1 MFLTEVRRY
10 NDDDLFNWAVSL
22 LASLKDKDF
31 IAHYIGYGQFTL
43 AVDEH
48 FNDLKYSLTKNK
60 TIVFCYD
67 YILDDVRKR
76 IVDEMEKNKDATLIW
91 IGAEKDPFDHPR
103 IKNIFW
109 PGDML
114 LQNKEYQKFDNVEK
128 DPSNEKHWISTSL
141 GSRPHRIY
149 MASLL
154 KGMKLDKHGEL
165 RIKMAENVL
174 PLPVDAS
181 QSFCKQKLLNVRD
194 PANQVPLGLPTFNF
208 NKSVLSSYVKDKWK
222 LSKEIEN
229 ISEESS
235 QGYQELIKRKW
246 WGSSIFLYKHYMA
259 LGQDQHNNALNFDR
273 HLRHLYK
280 DKTLEV
286 VNETMH
292 GYNPIFVTEKFINAV
307 IGLNLVIMNG
317 PTGTVRL
324 LEELG
329 WNSCRHVVN
338 HDYDDIT
345 DPIMRC
351 EQAIRLNARLFSDP
365 AYCNKLWQ
373 DNLNILHDNSKWARD
388 HLYNQ
393 ILKNCEQQFKEV
405 A

>member
-1 MFLTEVRRY
+1 MFLTEVRRH
-10 NDDDLFNWAVSL
+10 NDEELHAWAISL
-22 LASLKDKDF
+22 LTDLKDAGTTF
-31 IAHYIGYGQFTL
+31 TAHYIGYGQWTFGDENEFKDNRIILKNLFSKTGTTIIFCFDFTIE
-43 AVDEH
+43 D
-48 FNDLKYSLTKNK
+48 N
-60 TIVFCYD
+60 
-67 YILDDVRKR
+67 RKD
-76 IVDEMEKNKDATLIW
+76 IIQAMEEKKDAKLIW

-103 IKNIFW
+103 INCVFW
-109 PGDML
+109 PADML
-114 LQNKEYQKFDNVEK
+114 LQNKQYKNFDDVEK
-128 DPSNEKHWISTSL
+128 EPSEQRHWISTSL
-141 GSRPHRIY
+141 GIRPHRIY

-154 KGMKLDKHGEL
+154 KGMDLDKHGDL
-165 RIKMAENVL
+165 RIKTVSRSGKKSPLVSEALAQGNGNAPDNTPTL
-174 PLPVDAS
+174 PL
-181 QSFCKQKLLNVRD
+181 
-194 PANQVPLGLPTFNF
+194 
-208 NKSVLSSYVKDKWK
+208 YVKDNWK

-235 QGYQELIKRKW
+235 KGYQELIKRKW
-246 WGSSIFLYKHYMA
+246 WGSSLFLFSHYMA
-259 LGQDQHNNALNFDR
+259 LGFNQNNNAANFDKN
-273 HLRHLYK
+273 LRHLYK

-286 VNETMH
+286 VNETSH
-292 GYNPIFVTEKFINAV
+292 GYEPVFITEKFINAV

-317 PTGTVRL
+317 PAGTVKL
-324 LEELG
+324 LEDLG

-345 DPIMRC
+345 DPILRC
-351 EQAIRLNARLFSDP
+351 EKAIRLNSKLFSDP

>member
-1 MFLTEVRRY
+1 MKKKIH
-10 NDDDLFNWAVSL
+10 NIDDLKRIILTLKKKNKKVALCHGVFDLLHPGHIHHFEEAKKNSDILIVSITSDEKVIKGPGRPYFNKKLRMHS
-22 LASLKDKDF
+22 LASLEC
-31 IAHYIGYGQFTL
+31 
-43 AVDEH
+43 VDYVVSSE
-48 FNDLKYSLTKNK
+48 
-60 TIVFCYD
+60 
-67 YILDDVRKR
+67 
-76 IVDEMEKNKDATLIW
+76 EKSAIDI
-91 IGAEKDPFDHPR
+91 
-103 IKNIFW
+103 IKNIK
-109 PGDML
+109 PDLYVKG
-114 LQNKEYQKFDNVEK
+114 KEYQKFDDVKKE
-128 DPSNEKHWISTSL
+128 PSNETHWISTSL
-141 GSRPHRIY
+141 GTRPHRIY

-154 KGMKLDKHGEL
+154 KGMKLDRHGDL
-165 RIKMAENVL
+165 RIKTVSSSGKKSSLVSEELATGNGNAPDNTPTL
-174 PLPVDAS
+174 PL
-181 QSFCKQKLLNVRD
+181 
-194 PANQVPLGLPTFNF
+194 
-208 NKSVLSSYVKDKWK
+208 YVKDKWK

-235 QGYQELIKRKW
+235 KGYQELIKRKW
-246 WGSSIFLYKHYMA
+246 WGSSLFLYSHYLA
-259 LGQDQHNNALNFDR
+259 LGWNENNNALNFDKN
-273 HLRHLYK
+273 LRHLYK

-317 PTGTVRL
+317 PAGTVKL
-324 LEELG
+324 LEDLG

-351 EQAIRLNARLFSDP
+351 EQAIRFNSKLFSDP
-365 AYCNKLWQ
+365 AYCNKVWQ
-373 DNLNILHDNSKWARD
+373 ENLNILHDNSKWARD

>member
-1 MFLTEVRRY
+1 MFLTEVRRH
-10 NDDDLFNWAVSL
+10 NDEELHAWAISL
-22 LASLKDKDF
+22 LTDLKDAGTTF
-31 IAHYIGYGQFTL
+31 TAHYIGYGQWTFGDENEFKDNKIILKNLFSKTGTTIIFCFDFTIE
-43 AVDEH
+43 D
-48 FNDLKYSLTKNK
+48 N
-60 TIVFCYD
+60 
-67 YILDDVRKR
+67 RKD
-76 IVDEMEKNKDATLIW
+76 IIQAMEEKKDAKLIW

-103 IKNIFW
+103 INCVFW
-109 PGDML
+109 PADML
-114 LQNKEYQKFDNVEK
+114 LQNKQYKNFDDVEK
-128 DPSNEKHWISTSL
+128 EPSEQRHWISTSL
-141 GSRPHRIY
+141 GIRPHRIY

-154 KGMKLDKHGEL
+154 KGMDLDKHGDL
-165 RIKMAENVL
+165 RIKTVSRSGKKSPLVSEALAQGNGNAPDNTPTL
-174 PLPVDAS
+174 PL
-181 QSFCKQKLLNVRD
+181 
-194 PANQVPLGLPTFNF
+194 
-208 NKSVLSSYVKDKWK
+208 YVKDNWK

-235 QGYQELIKRKW
+235 KGYQELIKRKW
-246 WGSSIFLYKHYMA
+246 WGSSLFLFSHYMA
-259 LGQDQHNNALNFDR
+259 LGFNQNNNAANFDKN
-273 HLRHLYK
+273 LRHLYK

-286 VNETMH
+286 VNETSH
-292 GYNPIFVTEKFINAV
+292 GYEPVFITEKFINAV

-317 PTGTVRL
+317 PAGTVKL
-324 LEELG
+324 LEDLG

-351 EQAIRLNARLFSDP
+351 EQAIRLNSKLFGDP

>member
-1 MFLTEVRRY
+1 MFLTEVRRH
-10 NDDDLFNWAVSL
+10 NDEELHAWAISL
-22 LASLKDKDF
+22 LTDLKDAGTTF
-31 IAHYIGYGQFTL
+31 TAHYIGYGQWTFGAENEFKDNQIILKNLFSKTGTTIIFCFDFTIE
-43 AVDEH
+43 D
-48 FNDLKYSLTKNK
+48 N
-60 TIVFCYD
+60 
-67 YILDDVRKR
+67 RKD
-76 IVDEMEKNKDATLIW
+76 IIQAMEEKKDAKLIW

-103 IKNIFW
+103 INCVFL
-109 PGDML
+109 PADML
-114 LQNKEYQKFDNVEK
+114 LQNKQYKNFGDVEK
-128 DPSNEKHWISTSL
+128 EPSEQRHWISTSL
-141 GSRPHRIY
+141 GIRPHRIY

-154 KGMKLDKHGEL
+154 KGMDLDKHGDL
-165 RIKMAENVL
+165 RIKTVSRSGKKSPLVSEALAQGNGNAPDNTPTL
-174 PLPVDAS
+174 PL
-181 QSFCKQKLLNVRD
+181 
-194 PANQVPLGLPTFNF
+194 
-208 NKSVLSSYVKDKWK
+208 YVKDNWK

-235 QGYQELIKRKW
+235 KGYQELIKRKW
-246 WGSSIFLYKHYMA
+246 WGSSLFLFSHYMA
-259 LGQDQHNNALNFDR
+259 LGFNQNNNAANFDKN
-273 HLRHLYK
+273 LRHLYK

-286 VNETMH
+286 VNETSH
-292 GYNPIFVTEKFINAV
+292 GYEPVFITEKFINAV

-317 PTGTVRL
+317 PAGTVKL
-324 LEELG
+324 LEDLG

-365 AYCNKLWQ
+365 TYCNKLWQ

>member
-1 MFLTEVRRY
+1 MFLTEVRRH
-10 NDDDLFNWAVSL
+10 NDEELHAWAISL
-22 LASLKDKDF
+22 LTDLKDAGTTF
-31 IAHYIGYGQFTL
+31 TAHYIGYGQWTFGDENEFKDNKIILKNLFSKTGTTIIFCFDFTIE
-43 AVDEH
+43 D
-48 FNDLKYSLTKNK
+48 N
-60 TIVFCYD
+60 
-67 YILDDVRKR
+67 RKD
-76 IVDEMEKNKDATLIW
+76 IIQAMEEKKDAKLIW

-103 IKNIFW
+103 INCVFW
-109 PGDML
+109 PADML
-114 LQNKEYQKFDNVEK
+114 LQNKQYKNFDDVEK
-128 DPSNEKHWISTSL
+128 EPSEQRHWISTSL
-141 GSRPHRIY
+141 GIRPHRIY

-154 KGMKLDKHGEL
+154 KGMDLDKHGDL
-165 RIKMAENVL
+165 RIKTVSRSGKKSPLVSEALAQGNGNAPDNTPTL
-174 PLPVDAS
+174 PL
-181 QSFCKQKLLNVRD
+181 
-194 PANQVPLGLPTFNF
+194 
-208 NKSVLSSYVKDKWK
+208 YVKDNWK

-235 QGYQELIKRKW
+235 KGYQELIKRKW
-246 WGSSIFLYKHYMA
+246 WGSSLFLFSHYMA
-259 LGQDQHNNALNFDR
+259 LGFDQNNNAANFDKN
-273 HLRHLYK
+273 LRHLYK

-286 VNETMH
+286 VNETSH
-292 GYNPIFVTEKFINAV
+292 GYEPVFITEKFINAV

-317 PTGTVRL
+317 PAGTVKL
-324 LEELG
+324 LEDLG

-345 DPIMRC
+345 DPILRC
-351 EQAIRLNARLFSDP
+351 EKAIRLNSKLFSDP

>member
-1 MFLTEVRRY
+1 MFLTEVRRH
-10 NDDDLFNWAVSL
+10 NDEELHAWAISL
-22 LASLKDKDF
+22 LTDLKDAGTTF
-31 IAHYIGYGQFTL
+31 TAHYIGYGQWTFGDENEFKDNKIILKNLFSKTGTTIIFCFDFTIE
-43 AVDEH
+43 D
-48 FNDLKYSLTKNK
+48 N
-60 TIVFCYD
+60 
-67 YILDDVRKR
+67 RKD
-76 IVDEMEKNKDATLIW
+76 IIQAMEEKKDAKLIW

-103 IKNIFW
+103 INCVFW
-109 PGDML
+109 PADML
-114 LQNKEYQKFDNVEK
+114 LQNKQYKNFDDVEK
-128 DPSNEKHWISTSL
+128 EPSEQRHWISTSL
-141 GSRPHRIY
+141 GIRPHRIY

-154 KGMKLDKHGEL
+154 KGMDLDKHGDL
-165 RIKMAENVL
+165 RIKTVSRSGKKSPLVSEALAQGNGNAPDNTPTL
-174 PLPVDAS
+174 PL
-181 QSFCKQKLLNVRD
+181 
-194 PANQVPLGLPTFNF
+194 
-208 NKSVLSSYVKDKWK
+208 YVKDNWK

-235 QGYQELIKRKW
+235 KGYQELIKRKW
-246 WGSSIFLYKHYMA
+246 WGSSLFLFSHYMA
-259 LGQDQHNNALNFDR
+259 LGFNQNNNAANFDKN
-273 HLRHLYK
+273 LRHLYK

-286 VNETMH
+286 VNETSH
-292 GYNPIFVTEKFINAV
+292 GYEPVFITEKFINAV

-317 PTGTVRL
+317 PAGTVKL
-324 LEELG
+324 LEDLG

-365 AYCNKLWQ
+365 TYCNKLWQ

>member
-1 MFLTEVRRY
+1 MFLTEVRRH
-10 NDDDLFNWAVSL
+10 NDEELHAWAISL
-22 LASLKDKDF
+22 LTDLKDAGTTF
-31 IAHYIGYGQFTL
+31 TAHYIGYGQWTFGDENEFKDNKIILKNLFSKTGTTIIFCFDFTIE
-43 AVDEH
+43 D
-48 FNDLKYSLTKNK
+48 N
-60 TIVFCYD
+60 
-67 YILDDVRKR
+67 RKD
-76 IVDEMEKNKDATLIW
+76 IIQAMEEKKDAKLIW

-103 IKNIFW
+103 INCVFW
-109 PGDML
+109 PADML
-114 LQNKEYQKFDNVEK
+114 LQNKQYKNFDDVEK
-128 DPSNEKHWISTSL
+128 EPSEQRHWISTSL
-141 GSRPHRIY
+141 GIRPHRIY

-154 KGMKLDKHGEL
+154 KGMDLDKHGDL
-165 RIKMAENVL
+165 RIKTVSRSGKKSPLVSEALAQGNGNAPDNTPTL
-174 PLPVDAS
+174 PL
-181 QSFCKQKLLNVRD
+181 
-194 PANQVPLGLPTFNF
+194 
-208 NKSVLSSYVKDKWK
+208 YVKDNWK

-235 QGYQELIKRKW
+235 KGYQELIKRKW
-246 WGSSIFLYKHYMA
+246 WGSSLFLFSHYMA
-259 LGQDQHNNALNFDR
+259 LGFDQNNNAANFDKN
-273 HLRHLYK
+273 LRHLYK

-286 VNETMH
+286 VNETSH
-292 GYNPIFVTEKFINAV
+292 GYEPVFITEKFINAV

-317 PTGTVRL
+317 PAGTVKL
-324 LEELG
+324 LEDLG

-351 EQAIRLNARLFSDP
+351 EKAIRLNSKLFSDP
-365 AYCNKLWQ
+365 AYCNKSWQ

>member
-1 MFLTEVRRY
+1 MFLTEVRRH
-10 NDDDLFNWAVSL
+10 NDEELHAWAISL
-22 LASLKDKDF
+22 LTDLKDAGTTF
-31 IAHYIGYGQFTL
+31 TAHYIGYGQWTFGDENEFKDNKSILKNLFSKTGTTIIFCFDFTIE
-43 AVDEH
+43 D
-48 FNDLKYSLTKNK
+48 N
-60 TIVFCYD
+60 
-67 YILDDVRKR
+67 RKD
-76 IVDEMEKNKDATLIW
+76 IIQAMEEKKDAKLIW

-103 IKNIFW
+103 INCVFW
-109 PGDML
+109 PADML
-114 LQNKEYQKFDNVEK
+114 LQNKQYKNFDDVEK
-128 DPSNEKHWISTSL
+128 EPSEQRHWISTSL
-141 GSRPHRIY
+141 GIRPHRIY

-154 KGMKLDKHGEL
+154 KGMDLDKHGDL
-165 RIKMAENVL
+165 RIKTVSRSGKKSPLVSEALAQGNGNAPDNTPTL
-174 PLPVDAS
+174 PL
-181 QSFCKQKLLNVRD
+181 
-194 PANQVPLGLPTFNF
+194 
-208 NKSVLSSYVKDKWK
+208 YVKDNWK

-235 QGYQELIKRKW
+235 KGYQELIKRKW
-246 WGSSIFLYKHYMA
+246 WGSSLFLFSHYMA
-259 LGQDQHNNALNFDR
+259 LGFDQNNNAANFDKN
-273 HLRHLYK
+273 LRHLYK

-286 VNETMH
+286 VNETSH
-292 GYNPIFVTEKFINAV
+292 GYEPVFITEKFINAV

-317 PTGTVRL
+317 PAGTVKL
-324 LEELG
+324 LEDLG

-351 EQAIRLNARLFSDP
+351 EKAIRLNSKLFSDP
-365 AYCNKLWQ
+365 AYCNKSWQ

>member
-1 MFLTEVRRY
+1 MFLTEVRRH
-10 NDDDLFNWAVSL
+10 NDEELHAWAISL
-22 LASLKDKDF
+22 LTDLKDAGTTF
-31 IAHYIGYGQFTL
+31 TAHYIGYGQWTFGDENEFKDNKIILKNLFSKTGTTIIFCFDFTIE
-43 AVDEH
+43 D
-48 FNDLKYSLTKNK
+48 N
-60 TIVFCYD
+60 
-67 YILDDVRKR
+67 RKD
-76 IVDEMEKNKDATLIW
+76 IIQAMEEKKDAKLIW

-103 IKNIFW
+103 INCVFW
-109 PGDML
+109 PADML
-114 LQNKEYQKFDNVEK
+114 LQNKQYKNFGDVEK
-128 DPSNEKHWISTSL
+128 EPSEQRHWISTSL
-141 GSRPHRIY
+141 GIRPHRIY

-154 KGMKLDKHGEL
+154 KGMDLDKHGDL
-165 RIKMAENVL
+165 RIKTVSRSGKKSPLVSEALAQGNGNAPDNTPTL
-174 PLPVDAS
+174 PL
-181 QSFCKQKLLNVRD
+181 
-194 PANQVPLGLPTFNF
+194 
-208 NKSVLSSYVKDKWK
+208 YVKDNWK

-235 QGYQELIKRKW
+235 KGYQELIKRKW
-246 WGSSIFLYKHYMA
+246 WGSSLFLFSHYMA
-259 LGQDQHNNALNFDR
+259 LGFNQNNNAANFDKN
-273 HLRHLYK
+273 LRHLYK

-286 VNETMH
+286 VNETSH
-292 GYNPIFVTEKFINAV
+292 GYEPVFITEKFINAV

-317 PTGTVRL
+317 PAGTVKL
-324 LEELG
+324 LEDLG

-351 EQAIRLNARLFSDP
+351 EKAIRLNSKLFSDP
-365 AYCNKLWQ
+365 AYCNKSWQ

>member
-1 MFLTEVRRY
+1 
-10 NDDDLFNWAVSL
+10 
-22 LASLKDKDF
+22 
-31 IAHYIGYGQFTL
+31 
-43 AVDEH
+43 
-48 FNDLKYSLTKNK
+48 
-60 TIVFCYD
+60 
-67 YILDDVRKR
+67 
-76 IVDEMEKNKDATLIW
+76 
-91 IGAEKDPFDHPR
+91 
-103 IKNIFW
+103 
-109 PGDML
+109 ML
-114 LQNKEYQKFDNVEK
+114 LQNNEYKKFDNIEK
-128 DPSNEKHWISTSL
+128 EPSEQRHWISTSL
-141 GSRPHRIY
+141 GIRPHRIY

-154 KGMKLDKHGEL
+154 KGMDLDKYGDL
-165 RIKMAENVL
+165 RIKTVSSSGKKSSLVSEELAAGNGNAPDNTPTL
-174 PLPVDAS
+174 PL
-181 QSFCKQKLLNVRD
+181 
-194 PANQVPLGLPTFNF
+194 
-208 NKSVLSSYVKDKWK
+208 YVKDKWK

-229 ISEESS
+229 ISSESNK
-235 QGYQELIKRKW
+235 GYQELIKRKW
-246 WGSSIFLYKHYMA
+246 WGSSLFLYSHYLA
-259 LGQDQHNNALNFDR
+259 LGQNENNNALNFDKN
-273 HLRHLYK
+273 LRHLYK

-317 PTGTVRL
+317 PAGTVKL
-324 LEELG
+324 LEDLG

-351 EQAIRLNARLFSDP
+351 EQAIRLNSKLFGDP

>member
-1 MFLTEVRRY
+1 MFLTEVRRH
-10 NDDDLFNWAVSL
+10 NDEELHAWAISL
-22 LASLKDKDF
+22 LTDLKDAGTTF
-31 IAHYIGYGQFTL
+31 TAHYIGYGQWTFGDENEFKDNKIILKNLFSKTGTTIIFCFDFTIE
-43 AVDEH
+43 D
-48 FNDLKYSLTKNK
+48 N
-60 TIVFCYD
+60 
-67 YILDDVRKR
+67 RKD
-76 IVDEMEKNKDATLIW
+76 IIQAMEEKKDAKLIW

-103 IKNIFW
+103 INCVFW
-109 PGDML
+109 PADML
-114 LQNKEYQKFDNVEK
+114 LQNKQYKNFGDVEK
-128 DPSNEKHWISTSL
+128 EPSEQRHWISTSL
-141 GSRPHRIY
+141 GIRPHRIY

-154 KGMKLDKHGEL
+154 KGMDLDKHGDL
-165 RIKMAENVL
+165 RIKTVSRSGKKSPLVSEALAQGNGNAPDNTPTL
-174 PLPVDAS
+174 PL
-181 QSFCKQKLLNVRD
+181 
-194 PANQVPLGLPTFNF
+194 
-208 NKSVLSSYVKDKWK
+208 YVKDNWK

-235 QGYQELIKRKW
+235 KGYQELIKRKW
-246 WGSSIFLYKHYMA
+246 WGSSLFLFSHYMA
-259 LGQDQHNNALNFDR
+259 LGFNQNNNAANFDKN
-273 HLRHLYK
+273 LRHLYK

-286 VNETMH
+286 VNETSH
-292 GYNPIFVTEKFINAV
+292 GYEPVFITEKFINAV

-317 PTGTVRL
+317 PAGTVKL
-324 LEELG
+324 LEDLG

-365 AYCNKLWQ
+365 TYCNKLWQ

>member
-1 MFLTEVRRY
+1 MFLTEVRRH
-10 NDDDLFNWAVSL
+10 NDEELHAWAISL
-22 LASLKDKDF
+22 LTDLKDAGTTF
-31 IAHYIGYGQFTL
+31 TAHYIGYGQWTFGDENEFKDNKIILKNLFSKTGTTIIFCFDFTIE
-43 AVDEH
+43 D
-48 FNDLKYSLTKNK
+48 N
-60 TIVFCYD
+60 
-67 YILDDVRKR
+67 RKD
-76 IVDEMEKNKDATLIW
+76 IIQAMEEKKDAKLIW

-103 IKNIFW
+103 INCVFW
-109 PGDML
+109 PADML
-114 LQNKEYQKFDNVEK
+114 LQNKQYKNFDDVEK
-128 DPSNEKHWISTSL
+128 EPSEQRHWISTSL
-141 GSRPHRIY
+141 GIRPHRIY

-154 KGMKLDKHGEL
+154 KGMDLDKHGDL
-165 RIKMAENVL
+165 RIKTVSRSGKKSPLVSEALAQGNGNAPDNTPTL
-174 PLPVDAS
+174 PL
-181 QSFCKQKLLNVRD
+181 
-194 PANQVPLGLPTFNF
+194 
-208 NKSVLSSYVKDKWK
+208 YVKDNWK

-235 QGYQELIKRKW
+235 KGYQELIKRKW
-246 WGSSIFLYKHYMA
+246 WGSSLFLFSHYMA
-259 LGQDQHNNALNFDR
+259 LGFDQNNNAANFDKN
-273 HLRHLYK
+273 LRHLYK

-286 VNETMH
+286 VNETSH
-292 GYNPIFVTEKFINAV
+292 GYEPVFITEKFINAV

-317 PTGTVRL
+317 PAGTVKL
-324 LEELG
+324 LEDLG